1 MNMRKLEKEV
11 VIPVKIFSR
20 LMKVRD
26 ELDSIMET
34 IDILRNKKLME
45 SIKKAREDVR
55 KGRVYKLKDLDELWK

>member
-26 ELDSIMET
+26 ESDSIMET